1 MRFCVLNKNFT
12 VTMRTIMIKKTHF
25 QCLSLYLQK
34 LHKCK
39 GHRASKFLL
48 VFWFSLTVCALP
60 QLRWIVNRFNIDFSS
75 QDTLW
80 SSYNV
85 LSFTTFFVLIS
96 LMTILSAFSDK
107 PPKNSTYP
115 KSENPSPELKAG
127 ALDQLFFQWF
137 STTTWIGFKRPL
149 TEDDVYDVNPQFTS
163 NELVPIFDKNFERS
177 IQKNANKLE
186 INIKENETATP
197 VATNGSVLNALW
209 KSFGS
214 QLMFSLFLRIIIDLI
229 QFVQPFLLRMN

>member
-1 MRFCVLNKNFT
+1 
-12 VTMRTIMIKKTHF
+12 MIKKTHF

-48 VFWFSLTVCALP
+48 IFWFSLTVCALP
-60 QLRWIVNRFNIDFSS
+60 QLRWVVNRFNIDFSFH
-75 QDTLW
+75 DTIW
-80 SSYNV
+80 TSYKI
-85 LSFTTFFVLIS
+85 LSFTTFFVLITI
-96 LMTILSAFSDK
+96 MTILSTFIDK
-107 PPKNSTYP
+107 PAKNSTYP
-115 KSENPSPELKAG
+115 KSENPSPELRAG
-127 ALDQLFFQWF
+127 ALNQLFFQWF
-137 STTTWIGFKRPL
+137 SKTTWIGFKRPL

-177 IQKNANKLE
+177 IRKNAKKSA
-186 INIKENETATP
+186 INIKESETTTLDT
-197 VATNGSVLNALW
+197 ATNGSVLNALW

-229 QFVQPFLLRMN
+229 IFAQPFLLRMN